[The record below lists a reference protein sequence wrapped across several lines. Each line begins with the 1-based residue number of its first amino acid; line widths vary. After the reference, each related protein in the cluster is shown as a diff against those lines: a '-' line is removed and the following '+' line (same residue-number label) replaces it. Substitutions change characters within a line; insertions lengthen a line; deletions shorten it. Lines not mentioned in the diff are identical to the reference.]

1 MKKIWSIVFVCFTYT
16 VYTQPNEARLQQLRA
31 NVTIDATDTSVIDL
45 LDDFYEQGL
54 QSDAGELSP
63 DLAQR
68 IEKIA
73 RNKKT
78 KNKHLFLLF
87 MAYQDHISQTAA
99 VGKAPNSKFQLEL
112 MVDLAHECKMI
123 YNKIPAIVYVY
134 HYEALVSNGRSTAA
148 ATLLQ
153 EALNIYP
160 DAIPLKVYQYLLS
173 KEPALKT
180 DLLNNHSNHWMV
192 KQFEIK

>member
-16 VYTQPNEARLQQLRA
+16 VYTQPNEARLQQLRT

-153 EALNIYP
+153 EALNIY
-160 DAIPLKVYQYLLS
+160 
-173 KEPALKT
+173 
-180 DLLNNHSNHWMV
+180 
-192 KQFEIK
+192 